1 MINKKVALITSALAF
16 SVFGLS
22 GSVLAAEQDGRFES
36 EPGNL
41 YPYEITSEKSAGHDH
56 DYTNSEPGN

>member
-1 MINKKVALITSALAF
+1 MTIKKVALIASALAF

-22 GSVLAAEQDGRFES
+22 SAVLAAEQQGRFES

-41 YPYEITSEKSAGHDH
+41 YPYEITSEKSAGHNH
-56 DYTNSEPGN
+56 DYTNTEPGN